1 MKRDGATPRLRTETT
16 SMNLVLT
23 GVETERLVRAL
34 GTISSDRLHGH
45 AWHIAL
51 AGAVGWL
58 LRAPTVVIDEAA
70 DAVRMVGEATGA
82 LLADWAEHYG
92 GRGVGGPPTGV
103 WAHAARAASAHGQS
117 CDLVGMTAH
126 APHDDI
132 RLSVVCQTHQ
142 GVDADAT
149 ERCATV
155 LRLLFPA
162 FDAAVERRS
171 ADDHSADDRA
181 APAPS
186 AAAPDPT
193 SNVDDAVATL
203 HRRYRLTR
211 RELDVTRLLLTGKSN
226 DEVALTL
233 GISAH
238 TARHHTERIFT
249 KVDVRSRAALWPV
262 AFDGAVGS
270 HARAD

>member
-1 MKRDGATPRLRTETT
+1 MKRDGATQRVRTEPT

-92 GRGVGGPPTGV
+92 GRGVGGPPNGV
-103 WAHAARAASAHGQS
+103 WAHAARPASAHGQS

-126 APHDDI
+126 APRDDI

-171 ADDHSADDRA
+171 ADDHSADDR
-181 APAPS
+181 
-186 AAAPDPT
+186 
-193 SNVDDAVATL
+193 VATAASSAGSAVQGQRL
-203 HRRYRLTR
+203 RDLGHHPAADVVLAALRRRHRKAGATR
-211 RELDVTRLLLTGKSN
+211 TFLDFRWDRVQLRATGQVTRSH
-226 DEVALTL
+226 
-233 GISAH
+233 ISRRVPCD
-238 TARHHTERIFT
+238 TDWFRR
-249 KVDVRSRAALWPV
+249 
-262 AFDGAVGS
+262 
-270 HARAD
+270 

>member
-1 MKRDGATPRLRTETT
+1 MKRDGATQRLRTGTT
-16 SMNLVLT
+16 YMNLVLT

-45 AWHIAL
+45 AWHVAL

-92 GRGVGGPPTGV
+92 GRGVDGPPTGV
-103 WAHAARAASAHGQS
+103 WTHAARAPRDRSQS
-117 CDLVGMTAH
+117 CEIVGMTAH

-142 GVDADAT
+142 GADADAT

-162 FDAAVERRS
+162 FDAAVERRA
-171 ADDHSADDRA
+171 ADEHSVDNSL
-181 APAPS
+181 APTPS
-186 AAAPDPT
+186 APDPT
-193 SNVDDAVATL
+193 GNVDDAVAAL

-262 AFDGAVGS
+262 AFDGTVGP

>member
-1 MKRDGATPRLRTETT
+1 
-16 SMNLVLT
+16 MNLVLT

-34 GTISSDRLHGH
+34 ATISSDRQQGH
-45 AWHIAL
+45 AWHVAL

-58 LRAPTVVIDEAA
+58 LRAPTAVIDEAA
-70 DAVRMVGEATGA
+70 DAVRMVGDATGA
-82 LLADWAEHYG
+82 VLADWAEHYG

-103 WAHAARAASAHGQS
+103 WAHATRATGSRDQN
-117 CDLVGMTAH
+117 CDIVGMTAQ
-126 APHDDI
+126 ARRDDI

-155 LRLLFPA
+155 LRLLFPV
-162 FDAAVERRS
+162 FDAAVERRA
-171 ADDHSADDRA
+171 ADDRAADDRA
-181 APAPS
+181 APAAS
-186 AAAPDPT
+186 APEPT
-193 SNVDDAVATL
+193 GNVDDAVAAL

-262 AFDGAVGS
+262 AFDGTVAS